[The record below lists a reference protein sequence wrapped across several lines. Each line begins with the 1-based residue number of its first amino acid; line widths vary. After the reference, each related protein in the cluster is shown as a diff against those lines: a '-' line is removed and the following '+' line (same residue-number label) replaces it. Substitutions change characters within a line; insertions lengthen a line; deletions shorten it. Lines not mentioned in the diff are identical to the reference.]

1 MLPRESAAGVRPE
14 TEDGMA
20 NKPSE
25 FSATWWA
32 KSLDEVDREIARL
45 ATICNVRIL
54 DAGVIER
61 VLRND
66 ESVCGTKNAL
76 AFGKL
81 RNILMMHYHIRDQ
94 AVGVLGEAQTM
105 QLVTKI
111 VASLR
116 ERIGERLGGE
126 GSERT

>member
-1 MLPRESAAGVRPE
+1 MTKTA
-14 TEDGMA
+14 
-20 NKPSE
+20 SE
-25 FSATWWA
+25 LGATWWA
-32 KSLDEVDREIARL
+32 KSLDDVDREIARL

-61 VLRND
+61 VLKND
-66 ESVCGTKNAL
+66 ESVCGSKNAI

-81 RNILMMHYHIRDQ
+81 RQTLMMNYHVRDQ
-94 AVGVLGEAQTM
+94 AVGALGEEQTRK
-105 QLVTKI
+105 LVATI

-126 GSERT
+126 GSAKS